1 MRIWGGGSPMCAGLI
16 INLRLIWDIV
26 PRYSSQSNIHL
37 LLQVLLILKASSCAC
52 PAWPSTSIV
61 CCCHNNCLT
70 AESFQNYFSCSRVP
84 RATIGM
90 HHLFLFSKNRA
101 LLPCWYP
108 ARNQSLLIEEKCSS
122 ISISIGSSF
131 FASSLFLYFY
141 DWGLRSKKVWVK
153 WLIVSLFYFV
163 WEQHQAQLYIPQF
176 KMMK

>member
-1 MRIWGGGSPMCAGLI
+1 MRFGGGGSPMCAGLI

-37 LLQVLLILKASSCAC
+37 LLQVLLILKASSYAC

-61 CCCHNNCLT
+61 VITIVWLLRVFKIIFLVRECPELLLECII
-70 AESFQNYFSCSRVP
+70 FFCSAKTEP
-84 RATIGM
+84 D
-90 HHLFLFSKNRA
+90 
-101 LLPCWYP
+101 WYSGG
-108 ARNQSLLIEEKCSS
+108 NQSLLIEEKCSS

-131 FASSLFLYFY
+131 FASSLFLYLY

-163 WEQHQAQLYIPQF
+163 WEQHQTQLYIPQF

>member
-37 LLQVLLILKASSCAC
+37 LLQVLLILKASSCAG

-61 CCCHNNCLT
+61 VITIVWLLRVFKIIFLVRECPELLLECII
-70 AESFQNYFSCSRVP
+70 FFCSAKTEP
-84 RATIGM
+84 D
-90 HHLFLFSKNRA
+90 
-101 LLPCWYP
+101 WYSGG
-108 ARNQSLLIEEKCSS
+108 NQSLLIEEKCSS

-131 FASSLFLYFY
+131 FASSLFLYLY

-163 WEQHQAQLYIPQF
+163 WEQHQTQLYIPQF